1 MKLLILINFSSC
13 FHVLRQ
19 IYRQILAVSTVGIPE
34 GAGEAGLVDPAA
46 LVDVAI
52 RHVHI
57 SFEHKILDIL
67 SDQTFSLEA
76 PEGPLD
82 VLEIHRDLAKN
93 FTAVA
98 AREVLGHLERVG
110 NARVNGLAH
119 NLPAAGLPRVLIPL
133 VADAVEPLE
142 VYGFPAHGTLGS
154 RNALQVPV
162 LDASSAEGVAAAQ
175 LLEGAGLGVAH
186 RALTVVASHVSC

>member
-82 VLEIHRDLAKN
+82 VLEIHRDLPKN

-110 NARVNGLAH
+110 NARVNGLAQ

-142 VYGFPAHGTLGS
+142 VDGLAAHRATRAGT
-154 RNALQVPV
+154 LQVPR
-162 LDASSAEGVAAAQ
+162 LDAPVAELVPTRE